1 MKTMI
6 ISTLAAGA
14 ILFAQDAPKKAAAG
28 AGILQ
33 PGMKVAADAGTFQKP
48 MSSMG
53 EKPAEPWSATSLA
66 AGVDGKP
73 RAGKTMTVVGEIVD
87 MSCYLQL
94 GKHGEKHVACGKKC
108 LANGQPIGLVTAK
121 GDIYLLM
128 EEEHDPRRDGTTTAF
143 RKAATD
149 HLGHIMEVTGTAAG
163 HMGVRG
169 LFVQG
174 YVAK

>member
-1 MKTMI
+1 MK
-6 ISTLAAGA
+6 
-14 ILFAQDAPKKAAAG
+14 ILITFAAAAAMLCAQAAATKKMP
-28 AGILQ
+28 AGGVLQ
-33 PGMKVAADAGTFQKP
+33 PGMKVAADAGTFDKP
-48 MSSMG
+48 MAKMG
-53 EKPAEPWSATSLA
+53 EKAAEPWSNTSVT
-66 AGVDGKP
+66 AGVEGKP
-73 RAGKTMTVVGEIVD
+73 RPGSAMTVSGEIVD

-108 LANGQPIGLVTAK
+108 LANGQPIGLVTAA

-128 EEEHDPRRDGTTTAF
+128 EEEHDPRRDGATSAF

>member
-1 MKTMI
+1 MKI
-6 ISTLAAGA
+6 LIALLAAGA
-14 ILFAQDAPKKAAAG
+14 ALTAQEAAAKKAPAG
-28 AGILQ
+28 KGGILQ
-33 PGMKVAADAGTFQKP
+33 PQMKVAADAGTYEKP
-48 MSSMG
+48 MASIG
-53 EKPAEPWSATSLA
+53 EKGEVWTTTSMA

-73 RAGKTMTVVGEIVD
+73 MPGKAMTVVGEIVD

-108 LANGQPIGLVTAK
+108 LAAGQPVGLVTK
-121 GDIYLLM
+121 TGDIYLLM
-128 EEEHDPRRDGTTTAF
+128 EEEHDPRRDGQTSAF

-163 HMGVRG
+163 HLGVKG